1 MTDKN
6 GTRWLHLNLKGMKF
20 LSNFKEE
27 SFSRSKRMS
36 HISLLKQ
43 TDQHVLVKKE
53 KVELIFTILTIDLRP
68 KILNHLCFL
77 NANIVFLILQG
88 KSFYPDCRNSMI
100 DWPLKKELKN
110 SILDGN
116 YFKIWID
123 FLVIVFLIKFFKF
136 SVFEMFE
143 LSEHD

>member
-77 NANIVFLILQG
+77 NANIVFLILQV

-100 DWPLKKELKN
+100 DWEWEFSFSMPVMEENLVNKLDQLIFN
-110 SILDGN
+110 SRFFSSFIL
-116 YFKIWID
+116 
-123 FLVIVFLIKFFKF
+123 FLMHSIP
-136 SVFEMFE
+136 S
-143 LSEHD
+143 S